1 MRSLH
6 AIRLARIEALADQRP
21 QVVAQRLRQLVVGHT
36 GDVGVLDD
44 VAGVDV
50 VVVAIGPACRPM
62 TKNTRAWPS
71 GFHDG
76 AHGCDVARPLGL
88 DARGELVE
96 TLLVQRCASEAS
108 DLLAKAGTQA
118 LDVEA
123 GDLRR
128 GDDRAFRHDQLS
140 DLSRPAAKSPAG

>member
-1 MRSLH
+1 
-6 AIRLARIEALADQRP
+6 
-21 QVVAQRLRQLVVGHT
+21 
-36 GDVGVLDD
+36 
-44 VAGVDV
+44 
-50 VVVAIGPACRPM
+50 M

-71 GFHDG
+71 GSMTA

-96 TLLVQRCASEAS
+96 ALLFQRRAGEVA

-118 LDVEA
+118 IDIEA

-128 GDDRAFRHDQLS
+128 GDDRAFRDDGLLIGRGLRRHRQQGDEQS
-140 DLSRPAAKSPAG
+140 NCAHARGKSKE